1 MDTKANPS
9 KPVTCFPWS
18 RALVVVSVLAVLGAA
33 GCNGSSAPTAPPGGG
48 GGGTQFN
55 LGPFGIGQ
63 SAQFTFPTAGT
74 FGYHCIPHQAMGMV
88 GTVQVDSNG
97 ADSTDVQIGA
107 SGLTYTPSTAH
118 IKPGGHVRWVN
129 ASSNTNHT
137 VTSD

>member
-1 MDTKANPS
+1 MHTKANPS

-18 RALVVVSVLAVLGAA
+18 RAIVVVSVLAVLAAA
-33 GCNGSSAPTAPPGGG
+33 GCNGSSVPTAPPGGG
-48 GGGTQFN
+48 GGGSSPFN

-63 SAQFTFPTAGT
+63 SAQLTFAAAGT
-74 FGYHCIPHQAMGMV
+74 FGYHCIPHRAMGMV

-97 ADSTDVQIGA
+97 ADSTVVQLGA
-107 SGLTYTPSTAH
+107 LTFTPSTTH

-129 ASSNTNHT
+129 ASNATNHT